1 MAEGERITDSNLVA
15 GLLRRIKD
23 QHVLL
28 TVTVPNVPGTF
39 NSTILELD
47 REGGHLVLAEL
58 HPKLGH
64 ERFLTGGRLKARA
77 RVRGVEIRFDAVL
90 DEVGTASDETV
101 YRVRWPDTVQYLQK
115 RASFRIKISMTGTLT
130 VALEGDGGER
140 FEGRAVDLSEQGVR
154 VEMDSYLSLQPGR
167 QMPCLLN
174 LPNGTHL
181 ACRLEIR
188 HVHTQETT
196 GNIQFGARLVDL
208 PPAQR
213 REVADLVAEIQLDR
227 LRQLPI
233 QP

>member
-23 QHVLL
+23 QHALL
-28 TVTVPNVPGTF
+28 TVTVPDAPGTF
-39 NSTILELD
+39 NSAILELD
-47 REGGHLVLAEL
+47 RERGHVVLAEL

-64 ERFLTGGRLKARA
+64 ERFVAGGHLKARA
-77 RVRGVEIRFDAVL
+77 RVRGVEIRFDAAL
-90 DEVGTASDETV
+90 EEVGSESDEAV
-101 YRVRWPDTVQYLQK
+101 YRVRWPDTVHYLQK
-115 RASFRIKISMTGTLT
+115 RASFRIKISMTAPLT
-130 VALEGDGGER
+130 VALEGDGGEH

-188 HVHTQETT
+188 HVHTQQST
-196 GNIQFGARLVDL
+196 GNIQFGAHLVDL

-213 REVADLVAEIQLDR
+213 REVARLVAEIQRDLLRR
-227 LRQLPI
+227 LPK